1 MRESD
6 RESSAK
12 CRQRSCQGVSVT
24 AKILASTSE
33 RTLELVALSVYWGVI
48 TCPPRQSSDTDFRGT
63 GPSYYIL
70 HGVLS

>member
-1 MRESD
+1 ML
-6 RESSAK
+6 SAGRGPAK
-12 CRQRSCQGVSVT
+12 VCVT

-33 RTLELVALSVYWGVI
+33 RTIDLVALSVYWGVI
-48 TCPPRQSSDTDFRGT
+48 TCPPRQSSDADFRGT